1 MFRYLSDRTK
11 ATLFYALAFA
21 FSAAVVLLAPV
32 LGANVTAVAMLT
44 PFLAVLLMLLLVTR
58 DGYTKAGW
66 AALGLHRAGVRTWGL
81 ALLVPLLILGFSYGA
96 LWLSGV
102 ATFAM
107 PATGEPA
114 IQALNLILSIVLS
127 LVFALGEEIGWRGY
141 LLPHLSA
148 LGSRRGLL
156 VSGLLHGIWHLPIL
170 LLTPY
175 YHDAGNP
182 LIVVPLFLAGLT
194 LTGVFYGKLRL
205 ITGSV
210 WPAAI
215 AHTAGNGFSTAFTAL
230 TVTASPLVFEYL
242 VGESGVLTLIGL
254 AIVAGWILYR
264 LGQEPRADK
273 LQAAPRVAAKA

>member
-1 MFRYLSDRTK
+1 MFTQLTTSAK
-11 ATLFYALAFA
+11 ALLFFAIALGLTLTV
-21 FSAAVVLLAPV
+21 SLLAPL
-32 LGANVTAVAMLT
+32 LGEAT
-44 PFLAVLLMLLLVTR
+44 PLVHMFTPLLAVLLMLLLVTR

-102 ATFAM
+102 ASFAM

-114 IQALNLILSIVLS
+114 MQALNLVLSIVLS

-148 LGSRRGLL
+148 LGSRRALL

-264 LGQEPRADK
+264 LGQQRRADE
-273 LQAAPRVAAKA
+273 LQTAPRVAAKA